1 MSSVYKTTIDSQI
14 PEDIEEKLNQY
25 LTSQSIH
32 PSEII
37 SVQYIFYEDKK
48 DFVYHGVRHWTD
60 IWITTR

>member
-1 MSSVYKTTIDSQI
+1 MLTVYKTTIDSHD
-14 PEDIEEKLNQY
+14 PNYIEGQLNKY
-25 LTSQSIH
+25 LKEQDVH

-37 SVQYIFYEDKK
+37 SVQYHFYEDRK